1 MPRLLRV
8 APWLVP
14 LLALLIGVLAP
25 STHLHPDALDELHR
39 FELGTPHRT
48 PGHPLGE
55 PLLVAWVRALAG
67 TGLPVARCV
76 QLWNAGWMAAALAGL
91 VALGRRRGSAPLL
104 VAAVPGALASTY
116 AALHLLRDPYL
127 PDWPPA
133 LALMSWAA
141 VVSWPVG
148 RAGLLAGAAVLLP
161 PTLAAA
167 PALAERRERLV
178 VGVPALVCGVA
189 IAAAWGHPEAGVARP
204 ATDLLA
210 PLRGLAGAFTAQ
222 ERGFGALDVLAHPTS
237 PAAWAT
243 AGALALV
250 VGGGVLGL
258 VRRPAVSTEAK
269 RFLLGAAAVA
279 LFLLVWGPD
288 QPRFWLLPL
297 WMLGMAALVSPARD
311 LGPTLAGLAGLLL
324 VSNGARYLLPTT
336 GTPDPRVTTARAL
349 AERFGPADLLLF
361 AGGARPHV
369 DYYGGLRTDGLD
381 AAGAGAGCEAL
392 RGLATEVEAGGGGLY
407 LVLDAP
413 TQCVEG
419 ANEKVAGLG
428 VARVR

>member
-1 MPRLLRV
+1 M
-8 APWLVP
+8 VP
-14 LLALLIGVLAP
+14 LFALLIGVLAP

-39 FELGTPHRT
+39 FELGAPHRT

-55 PLLVAWVRALAG
+55 PLLVAWVAG
-67 TGLPVARCV
+67 TGLPVARGV
-76 QLWNAGWMAAALAGL
+76 QLWNAGWMAAALAAL
-91 VALGRRRGSAPLL
+91 VALGRRRGSPPLL
-104 VAAVPGALASTY
+104 VVAAPAALASTY

-133 LALMSWAA
+133 LALLSWAA

-148 RAGLLAGAAVLLP
+148 RAGLLAGAAVLVP

-167 PALAERRERLV
+167 PALAERRQRLV
-178 VGVPALVCGVA
+178 VGVPVLVCGVA
-189 IAAAWGHPEAGVARP
+189 IVAAWGHPEAGVARP
-204 ATDLLA
+204 ATGLLT
-210 PLRGLAGAFTAQ
+210 PLQGLAGAFTAQ

-250 VGGGVLGL
+250 VGSGVLGL
-258 VRRPAVSTEAK
+258 VRRPAVSAEAK

-279 LFLLVWGPD
+279 LFLLTWGPD

-297 WMLGMAALVSPARD
+297 WMLGMAALVSPARG
-311 LGPTLAGLAGLLL
+311 LGPTLAVLAGLLL
-324 VSNGARYLLPTT
+324 VSNGARYVLPTT
-336 GTPDPRVTTARAL
+336 HTPDPRVTTARAL

-361 AGGARPHV
+361 AGGPRPHV

-381 AAGAGAGCEAL
+381 AALAGAGCEAL
-392 RGLATEVEAGGGGLY
+392 RGLASEVEAGGGGLY

-413 TQCVEG
+413 SPCVEG
-419 ANEKVAGLG
+419 ASEEVAGLG
-428 VARVR
+428 VARLTSTLR